1 MHIQLI
7 IDYDSE
13 SRTLSLQ
20 HGDASEGEI
29 TPQDAA
35 DLMQAA
41 ILAMQTPGNIQTAL
55 Q

>member
-13 SRTLSLQ
+13 SHILSL
-20 HGDASEGEI
+20 HDASDGDI
-29 TPQDAA
+29 TPQEAA

-41 ILAMQTPGNIQTAL
+41 ILAMQTPGNIQTSI

>member
-13 SRTLSLQ
+13 SRILSLQ
-20 HGDASEGEI
+20 HGDASDGEI

-41 ILAMQTPGNIQTAL
+41 ILAMQMPGSIQTVM